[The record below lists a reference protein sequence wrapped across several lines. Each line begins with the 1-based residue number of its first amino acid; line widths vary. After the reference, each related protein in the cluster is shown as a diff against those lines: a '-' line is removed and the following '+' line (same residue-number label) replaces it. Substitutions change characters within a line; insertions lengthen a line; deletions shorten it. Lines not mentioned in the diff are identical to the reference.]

1 MIKQSDKG
9 PLTLSSFISPSEVER
24 EPGPGQFESDG
35 EEEGDLRLDCRSTEA
50 VPGEVESSQSQG
62 QTPHVAALPGGA
74 GGAAELDT
82 VEAVEG
88 LGRLPGNFF
97 VEPENIK

>member
-1 MIKQSDKG
+1 MLDCRPTWSRH
-9 PLTLSSFISPSEVER
+9 ISPLEVER
-24 EPGPGQFESDG
+24 QPGPGQFESDG
-35 EEEGDLRLDCRSTEA
+35 QEEGDLRLDCRSAEA

-62 QTPHVAALPGGA
+62 ETPHVAALAGGA
-74 GGAAELDT
+74 GGAAQLDT

-88 LGRLPGNFF
+88 LGRLPDNFF